1 MQEGV
6 NDLVEQLRVAVV
18 VPPPLEAAF
27 RLVPRSAFLVSH
39 AVSLL
44 HTLHIS
50 NSHTLQLKHCWHV
63 VCSVFHHVI
72 IWVSYTVYFALHLQ
86 AVTAICSLL
95 CMYYFAQAER
105 LGAAPAFD
113 AAGKIGDLHTE
124 ALSLQVLH
132 LA

>member
-63 VCSVFHHVI
+63 VCSEFHHVI
-72 IWVSYTVYFALHLQ
+72 IWVSYIVYFVCISKLSRQSVAYCPGKWQ
-86 AVTAICSLL
+86 CDK
-95 CMYYFAQAER
+95 F
-105 LGAAPAFD
+105 AAPKPHVCILFG
-113 AAGKIGDLHTE
+113 AG
-124 ALSLQVLH
+124 
-132 LA
+132 